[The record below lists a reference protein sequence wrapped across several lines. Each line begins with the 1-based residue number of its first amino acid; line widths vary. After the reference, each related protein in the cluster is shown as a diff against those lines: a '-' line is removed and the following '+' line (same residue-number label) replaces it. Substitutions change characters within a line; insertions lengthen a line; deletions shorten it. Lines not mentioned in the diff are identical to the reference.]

1 MRRSAKVD
9 SNQPEIVK
17 ALRNIGAFVL
27 VTSQLKNAFD
37 VLVGYHGKL
46 YIIEI
51 KDGNKPPSQRKL
63 TEGELK
69 CKQGFESVSVPYH
82 VVNSVD
88 EAIELITSTKEK

>member
-1 MRRSAKVD
+1 MRRAAKTD
-9 SNQPEIVK
+9 SNQLEIVK

-37 VLVGYHGKL
+37 VLVGYRGKL
-46 YIIEI
+46 FIIEI

>member
-1 MRRSAKVD
+1 MRRAAKTD
-9 SNQPEIVK
+9 SNQLEIVK

-37 VLVGYHGKL
+37 VLVGYRGKL
-46 YIIEI
+46 FIIEI

-69 CKQGFESVSVPYH
+69 CKEGFESVGIPYH
-82 VVNSVD
+82 VVNSID